1 MCEPTTYLDIRY
13 QLQILRLIR
22 RLNEE
27 YGFTIIMVLH
37 DVNQS
42 LYYSDEIVALK
53 AGKCIAQGSPQQI
66 LSGELIQ
73 KVYDVTLK
81 VSDIQSVI
89 VNNIINDII
98 NNKIKTV
105 TAKTFCNGFC
115 DNSVLL
121 SCRKSQNISKS
132 KL

>member
-1 MCEPTTYLDIRY
+1 MYRIYIDDNSLQLDPI
-13 QLQILRLIR
+13 QEIMEF
-22 RLNEE
+22 LNVDDE
-27 YGFTIIMVLH
+27 
-37 DVNQS
+37 S
-42 LYYSDEIVALK
+42 LL
-53 AGKCIAQGSPQQI
+53 
-66 LSGELIQ
+66 
-73 KVYDVTLK
+73 
-81 VSDIQSVI
+81 
-89 VNNIINDII
+89 NDMI